1 MRLPRCH
8 PPLFFFEF
16 AKKICGTSKLIS
28 CSISMRPM
36 VGQYKHLLPPV
47 FVLYYGFMNPP
58 PHGRV
63 KQEVSS
69 KAGYPQ

>member
-8 PPLFFFEF
+8 PLPSFLFEF

-28 CSISMRPM
+28 CSISMTPM

-47 FVLYYGFMNPP
+47 FVLYYGCMSPP
-58 PHGRV
+58 LSWKG
-63 KQEVSS
+63 
-69 KAGYPQ
+69 